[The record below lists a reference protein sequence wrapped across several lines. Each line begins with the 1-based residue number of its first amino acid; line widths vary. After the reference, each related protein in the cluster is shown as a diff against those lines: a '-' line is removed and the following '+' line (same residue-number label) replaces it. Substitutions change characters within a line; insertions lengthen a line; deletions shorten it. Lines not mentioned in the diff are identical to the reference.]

1 MPEQA
6 MADENR
12 EEASQKEASG
22 ERLIAGNDLHCPGR
36 RERFRGTW
44 RSYLYLFRTW
54 SDNFIEAD
62 ARLAGTAQRHTR
74 GVHRFTAAMALRS
87 MHGTCTCPAT
97 GSHVRPRLCSMAI
110 SAAMHT
116 CAGLAPN
123 SSARPAA
130 AIEHATPTSPAADF
144 GTRNRGVHLIKRTN
158 GAGYQQVTRQ

>member
-1 MPEQA
+1 MR
-6 MADENR
+6 NR
-12 EEASQKEASG
+12 EEASQRG
-22 ERLIAGNDLHCPGR
+22 LWRRLIAGNDLHCR
-36 RERFRGTW
+36 AAARGFAVLGVHIFTCFVHG
-44 RSYLYLFRTW
+44 L
-54 SDNFIEAD
+54 DNFIEAD

-130 AIEHATPTSPAADF
+130 AIEHATPTSPRQPTSAPEI
-144 GTRNRGVHLIKRTN
+144 RRSSYKREPMALATS
-158 GAGYQQVTRQ
+158 R